1 MKGEFARIFGEGGEM
16 YRFAMLRYL
25 WFGVCIVGTIL
36 VLSGFTNLALCLAQS
51 QAQPQLQFDLASIKP
66 STIVARSDS
75 NPESIDIAP
84 GGRLTMRNIRLSACI
99 KWAFDVQDS
108 QVSGP
113 TWIESERYDIVAQ
126 GTGSITANN
135 LKVMLRSL
143 LADRFKLTVHH
154 AKKEASVYWLVV
166 AKNGPKFSESKEDGK
181 SDIRRTPVG
190 VTAEK
195 TSMAEFADLLS
206 GQLGTPVADMTGLK
220 GRFDL
225 AFDLRPYVANQT
237 APQSISS
244 LIVEAME
251 EQLGLKLQSVKTVVD
266 TLIID
271 HIEKPSAN

>member
-1 MKGEFARIFGEGGEM
+1 MG
-16 YRFAMLRYL
+16 RFETRRCQCL
-25 WFGVCIVGTIL
+25 GVCIVGAIW
-36 VLSGFTNLALCLAQS
+36 VLSSITNLALCLAES
-51 QAQPQLQFDLASIKP
+51 QASQLRFEVASIKP
-66 STIVARSDS
+66 STVVTLGDN

-84 GGRLTMRNIRLSACI
+84 SGRLTMRNIRLSSCL

-108 QVSGP
+108 QFSGP
-113 TWIESERYDIVAQ
+113 GWIESERYDIIAHA
-126 GTGSITANN
+126 TGPTTTNN
-135 LKVMLRSL
+135 LKLMLRSL
-143 LADRFKLTVHH
+143 LADRTKLELHH
-154 AKKEASVYWLVV
+154 TKTESSVYGLVV

-220 GRFDL
+220 GRYDL

-244 LIVEAME
+244 LIAEAME
-251 EQLGLKLQSVKTVVD
+251 EQLGLKVQPVKTVID
-266 TLIID
+266 TLVID

>member
-1 MKGEFARIFGEGGEM
+1 MSRFGT
-16 YRFAMLRYL
+16 RRCHWL
-25 WFGVCIVGTIL
+25 GVCIVGTIL
-36 VLSGFTNLALCLAQS
+36 VLSGITNLALCLAES
-51 QAQPQLQFDLASIKP
+51 QASQPQFDVASIKP
-66 STIVARSDS
+66 STVVTLGDN

-84 GGRLTMRNIRLSACI
+84 SGRLTMRNIRLSSCL

-108 QVSGP
+108 TQISGP
-113 TWIESERYDIVAQ
+113 GWIGSERYDIIAQ
-126 GTGSITANN
+126 ATGPTTTNN
-135 LKVMLRSL
+135 LRLMLRSL
-143 LADRFKLTVHH
+143 LADRIKLELHH
-154 AKKEASVYWLVV
+154 ATKEASVYGLVV

-206 GQLGTPVADMTGLK
+206 GQLGTPVADMTGLR
-220 GRFDL
+220 GRYDL

-251 EQLGLKLQSVKTVVD
+251 EQLGLKLQSVKTVID
-266 TLIID
+266 TLVID